1 MKESLKTLVSSLG
14 GLTATAAVELI
25 PKIKKKKETGERT
38 RDKMLKHRAGLGKD
52 INTYCIGGKTN
63 AKSSL

>member
-1 MKESLKTLVSSLG
+1 MKESLKTLISSLG
-14 GLTATAAVELI
+14 GLTATAAIELL

-38 RDKMLKHRAGLGKD
+38 RDKILKHRAGLGKD